1 MARATPHIT
10 DGILTYRDGMQEH
23 TIAVGSPVWWQWLA
37 AEGTTTFRFEHPLCN
52 FTARRERK
60 RDGWYWYAYRTR
72 GGALQKAYL
81 GKSTDLT
88 LDRLQEAVAILARRS
103 AAPTP
108 AAPTPAAHVTGI
120 TSTETAGSLPGALAG
135 GLHDPLVSTKLA
147 LPPARPALVP
157 RPRLM
162 DRLEVGLQRKLT
174 LIAAPA
180 GYGRPPW

>member
-1 MARATPHIT
+1 MWR
-10 DGILTYRDGMQEH
+10 
-23 TIAVGSPVWWQWLA
+23 QWLA
-37 AEGTTTFRFEHPLCN
+37 AATTTTFRFEHPLCN

-60 RDGWYWYAYRTR
+60 RDGSYWYAYRTR

-88 LDRLQEAVAILARRS
+88 LDRLQEVAAGFARRS

-108 AAPTPAAHVTGI
+108 TAPVTGT
-120 TSTETAGSLPGALAG
+120 TSTEAAGSLPGVLAG
-135 GLHDPLVSTKLA
+135 GLHDPLVTTKLA

-162 DRLEVGLQRKLT
+162 NRLEAGLQRKLT

-180 GYGRPPW
+180 GYGKTTLVAEWLRQNEKLKIEAVFPPPAVPRHWRWCSVHA